1 MYDKRIKHGLFF
13 SILIAFC
20 FLGMAATILPA
31 QAEEQVEEVNT
42 GQDFT
47 KPLTRLDIRQKYQ
60 WLASDHFAAM
70 TTFRVDKPFVLASKW
85 VLGTRFDLP
94 LMATDVVSGDN
105 PDGDNQ
111 FGTSDFLAQLMMI
124 APQAGK
130 SWTWAYGAQVIFPM
144 ASHDEMGSGRF
155 QLAPL
160 IGAKADLNFISRG
173 SFCALLLRNHIDIG
187 GSGSRADVNYLVI
200 QPILNINLPKSF
212 FLNLAPEMRVN
223 WENDNRWFVPFDIT
237 IGKMLNKSTVV
248 SIEYK
253 IPVHDDN
260 YPIYNAEVEA
270 RIGFFF

>member
-1 MYDKRIKHGLFF
+1 MVTVLM
-13 SILIAFC
+13 
-20 FLGMAATILPA
+20 FLGAEAIAIFPA
-31 QAEEQVEEVNT
+31 QAEEAKKEVNT

-60 WLASDHFAAM
+60 WLASDRHTA
-70 TTFRVDKPFVLASKW
+70 TTTLRFDKPFVLDSKW
-85 VLGTRFDLP
+85 VLATRFDLP

-105 PDGDNQ
+105 PNGDDE
-111 FGTSDFLAQLMMI
+111 FGMSDFLAQCIMI
-124 APQAGK
+124 APQAGGN
-130 SWTWAYGAQVIFPM
+130 WTWAYGVQTIWPT
-144 ASHDEMGSGRF
+144 ASQDEMGTGRF

-160 IGAKADLNFISRG
+160 VGVRVGLDSLSKG
-173 SFCALLLRNHIDIG
+173 SFTALLLRNHIDVG
-187 GSGSRADVNYLVI
+187 GSGSRADVNYLVV
-200 QPILNINLPKSF
+200 QPMLTINLPQF
-212 FLNLAPEMRVN
+212 YFLTFAPEMRVN

-237 IGKMLNKSTVV
+237 VGKMLNKSTVV

>member
-111 FGTSDFLAQLMMI
+111 FGVSHANEVLDRARDAAGNVQVRCDDFARL
-124 APQAGK
+124 
-130 SWTWAYGAQVIFPM
+130 
-144 ASHDEMGSGRF
+144 
-155 QLAPL
+155 
-160 IGAKADLNFISRG
+160 ADL
-173 SFCALLLRNHIDIG
+173 
-187 GSGSRADVNYLVI
+187 
-200 QPILNINLPKSF
+200 
-212 FLNLAPEMRVN
+212 M
-223 WENDNRWFVPFDIT
+223 
-237 IGKMLNKSTVV
+237 
-248 SIEYK
+248 
-253 IPVHDDN
+253 
-260 YPIYNAEVEA
+260 
-270 RIGFFF
+270 